1 MATTFAVPDGRV
13 AMAATLYTGNSST
26 NVISNAV
33 NAVSFQPD
41 LIWIKA
47 RNAVTDHALQS
58 SGQGISSGGSPL
70 LSSNTTA
77 AEITYAG
84 FGVSAVS
91 STGFT
96 VIGAGSLT
104 NLSASTYVGWQWN
117 AGGTTVTNGTGTISS
132 QVRANTTAGFSVVT
146 YTGTGANATVGH
158 GLGVAPSMVIVKQR
172 SAVQSWPVYHVSNGA
187 ANVVYLDLTNATASS
202 TAWQSTT
209 PAATVFSIGTSA
221 ATNTNAATYVA
232 YCWAPVAGYSA
243 FGIYAGNGVA
253 DGPFIYTGFRPRWLM
268 IKCSN
273 VASTYTSWYM
283 VDTAREPGNI
293 SSGTVPD
300 LWANLSVAEGY
311 RGNGVANPDTVN
323 YVDILSNGFKVRAG
337 NADEVNAIPNYT
349 YIYAAFAENPLKYAN
364 AR

>member
-1 MATTFAVPDGRV
+1 MATTFTVPDGRV
-13 AMAATLYTGNSST
+13 AMAATLYTGTGANQS
-26 NVISNAV
+26 ISNAV
-33 NAVSFQPD
+33 NTVSFQPD
-41 LIWIKA
+41 FVWGKNRTSADNHAAYDSVRGVQKRIQPNSTVAEDTSALYLTA
-47 RNAVTDHALQS
+47 FNSNGFSLGTDGQLNNSGS
-58 SGQGISSGGSPL
+58 SFV
-70 LSSNTTA
+70 A
-77 AEITYAG
+77 
-84 FGVSAVS
+84 
-91 STGFT
+91 
-96 VIGAGSLT
+96 
-104 NLSASTYVGWQWN
+104 WN
-117 AGGTTVTNGTGTISS
+117 WKAGGTVTAGNNTAGTITSTVS
-132 QVRANTTAGFSVVT
+132 ANTTAGFSVVT

-158 GLGVAPSMVIVKQR
+158 GLGIAPSMIIVKQR

-187 ANVVYLDLTNATASS
+187 ANVVYLDLTNVTASS

>member
-1 MATTFAVPDGRV
+1 MATTFTVPDGRV
-13 AMAATLYTGNSST
+13 AMAATLYTGNGST
-26 NVISNAV
+26 QAVSNAV
-33 NAVSFQPD
+33 NSVGMQPD
-41 LIWIKA
+41 LVWIKS
-47 RNAVTDHALQS
+47 RNQATNHALFDSVRGTGKVIQ
-58 SGQGISSGGSPL
+58 
-70 LSSNTTA
+70 SNTTA
-77 AEITYAG
+77 AEATDNTTLTAFNASG
-84 FGVSAVS
+84 FSLGAA
-91 STGFT
+91 
-96 VIGAGSLT
+96 AGSYIVNT
-104 NLSASTYVGWQWN
+104 STYTFVGWNWK
-117 AGGTTVTNGTGTISS
+117 AGGTAVSNTSGTITSS
-132 QVRANTTAGFSVVT
+132 VSANTTAGFSVVT

-158 GLGVAPSMVIVKQR
+158 GLGVAPSMIIVKQR

>member
-1 MATTFAVPDGRV
+1 
-13 AMAATLYTGNSST
+13 MAATLYTGNSST

-70 LSSNTTA
+70 LSSSSTA

-84 FGVSAVS
+84 YGVSAVS

-104 NLSASTYVGWQWN
+104 NLSASTYVGWQWK
-117 AGGTTVTNGTGTISS
+117 AGGTAVTNTSGTITSS
-132 QVRANTTAGFSVVT
+132 VSANTTAGFSVVT

-158 GLGVAPSMVIVKQR
+158 GLGVAPAFIIFKGR
-172 SAVQSWPVYHVSNGA
+172 TNVSNWWCYHSGLTSA
-187 ANVVYLDLTNATASS
+187 AYTISLNQTAAQSNSPTSFQS
-202 TAWQSTT
+202 TA
-209 PAATVFSIGTSA
+209 PALTVFSIGTDGG
-221 ATNTNAATYVA
+221 TNSTAIPTVA

-243 FGIYAGNGVA
+243 FGSYTGNGSA
-253 DGPFIYTGFRPRWLM
+253 DGPFIYTGFRPRWVM
-268 IKCSN
+268 IKCSSAVGGWKIYN
-273 VASTYTSWYM
+273 TSGLTYNAINTALEAQDAAAEATSASFNMDW
-283 VDTAREPGNI
+283 
-293 SSGTVPD
+293 
-300 LWANLSVAEGY
+300 
-311 RGNGVANPDTVN
+311 
-323 YVDILSNGFKVRAG
+323 LSNGFKLRTTY
-337 NADEVNAIPNYT
+337 ADFNTSSAT